1 MAQNELPPL
10 ATLLRDARERAG
22 LTARE
27 VARRAELDVTA
38 VTRIESGQ
46 RTRPT
51 PEVVRAIGAVLG
63 IPAADLF
70 SVADWLPKDELPT
83 LRPYLRV
90 KYRDLPDEAVAEVER
105 LINNYTERYGSG
117 PRGGEDE
124 QEQ

>member
-1 MAQNELPPL
+1 MKQDETQTL
-10 ATLLRDARERAG
+10 ARLLRQARIGAG

-27 VARRAELDVTA
+27 VARRAGLNVTD

-51 PEVVRAIGAVLG
+51 PETIRAIGKVLG
-63 IPAADLF
+63 ISAADLF
-70 SVADWLPKDELPT
+70 AAADWLPKDELPT
-83 LRPYLRV
+83 LQPYLRA